1 MMITI
6 NLKSI
11 IYICICIIFLNKFIN
26 LTTIKKWRKSRIK
39 SAQISVSPIG
49 PSQQTVNNDI
59 IEERKLSVIGSC
71 EGEFE
76 SDSEEMNDEEI
87 PEEAKTYDDDN
98 ENVDTVA
105 AKTDKNKTNQVNR
118 VLIENNINLERQ
130 DKKQS
135 NIDSQISNKE

>member
-1 MMITI
+1 
-6 NLKSI
+6 
-11 IYICICIIFLNKFIN
+11 
-26 LTTIKKWRKSRIK
+26 
-39 SAQISVSPIG
+39 
-49 PSQQTVNNDI
+49 
-59 IEERKLSVIGSC
+59 
-71 EGEFE
+71 
-76 SDSEEMNDEEI
+76 MNDEEI